1 MANPY
6 FQFKRFTVWH
16 DRCAMKVGTD
26 GALLGAWADV
36 GGRRRILDVGTGT
49 GLIALM
55 LAQRNEAAL
64 VDAIDI
70 DADACAQAR
79 SNAAK
84 SPFAGRIHIH
94 HTPLADYRPPEGTRY
109 DLIVS
114 NPPYFADSLPCP
126 DDKRRVARHA
136 GSLDLPDL
144 LRDSLALL
152 APDGLIALI
161 LPFDR
166 RETLLAHAREASL
179 YPVAETHV
187 SSVEGKAPKR
197 LLVALS
203 PRIAEAA
210 RAIPL
215 AIETPEHH
223 YTEGFTRLMRDFY
236 LKI

>member
-1 MANPY
+1 MARYITIDNTSPAVPLAEIPDEHY
-6 FQFKRFTVWH
+6 GAVYDDLA
-16 DRCAMKVGTD
+16 DR
-26 GALLGAWADV
+26 
-36 GGRRRILDVGTGT
+36 
-49 GLIALM
+49 
-55 LAQRNEAAL
+55 LAQE
-64 VDAIDI
+64 
-70 DADACAQAR
+70 
-79 SNAAK
+79 
-84 SPFAGRIHIH
+84 
-94 HTPLADYRPPEGTRY
+94 RY
-109 DLIVS
+109 HMAH
-114 NPPYFADSLPCP
+114 YFAREEGDRLRFYAILLDDSSRKIMITSFAMGYHDEGPLPSLTALRP
-126 DDKRRVARHA
+126 AMHPFERDITERYGVRFDAMPWDK
-136 GSLDLPDL
+136 P
-144 LRDSLALL
+144 LR
-152 APDGLIALI
+152 

-166 RETLLAHAREASL
+166 REALLAHAHVASL

>member
-36 GGRRRILDVGTGT
+36 EGRHRILDVGTGT

-84 SPFAGRIHIH
+84 SPFAGRIRIH

-152 APDGLIALI
+152 AH
-161 LPFDR
+161 
-166 RETLLAHAREASL
+166 AHVASL